1 MTIFMFCIHADPPD
15 PPQSVMLKQ
24 LSTCTVLLSWS
35 LPPSRSHTAAADQIL
50 IEQGDPTGQEWREA
64 ATVPATQTHA
74 RINLAPNQEV
84 RFRVSSLSLEAGK
97 GTPSGVT
104 EEVSST
110 VEGKP
115 HVVAVDSS
123 KEDLFDC

>member
-1 MTIFMFCIHADPPD
+1 MTIFMFCVHADPPD

-35 LPPSRSHTAAADQIL
+35 LPPSVAHTAAADQIQ
-50 IEQGDPTGQEWREA
+50 IEQGDTTSQEWRET
-64 ATVPATQTHA
+64 ATVPATQTDA
-74 RINLAPNQEV
+74 RVILAPNQQV
-84 RFRVSSLSLEAGK
+84 RFRVSSLSSEVGK

-104 EEVSST
+104 KEVSTT

-115 HVVAVDSS
+115 FVVVSDSS
-123 KEDLFDC
+123 KEDVVDC